1 MLTTREDVA
10 TTRNSKEEHMRRML
24 APILGLVLLA
34 AVPAAAQTTT
44 PVTVLLNFY
53 ANNEH
58 APFAYG
64 VAKGIYAEEGIALT
78 IKEGSGSGAAVNA
91 IIGDS
96 ARFGYADAGSM
107 VRAVTKGAPL
117 KMIANYVQTSPQAI
131 IFFADK
137 GFKSIKDLAGKKV
150 SFTAGDATHQN
161 WPALLKANGLDR
173 SQVQEVLLAT
183 AAKQSAVM
191 TGVVDA
197 MAGYYTTQAGAIELE
212 TQRKVG
218 VLRYADFGINAIT
231 LGLFINAKYAEDR
244 SLNCR
249 MVRATTRAWLA
260 AGKDPDG
267 AVDALHELFPNVNK
281 GAKALTKAQWLET
294 YRLLHTRNSQGK
306 APGWMAKEDW
316 EGLLKLLTEQA
327 GMERARPAG
336 DYYTDE
342 FFDCK

>member
-1 MLTTREDVA
+1 
-10 TTRNSKEEHMRRML
+10 MRRTL
-24 APILGLVLLA
+24 VVALGLVCLA
-34 AVPAAAQTTT
+34 VGVALAQAPAPT
-44 PVTVLLNFY
+44 PVTLLVNFY

-64 VAKGIYAEEGIALT
+64 VVKGIYAEEGINLT
-78 IKEGSGSGAAVNA
+78 IKEGAGSGATVNA

-96 ARFGYADAGSM
+96 ARFGYADAGTM
-107 VRAVTKGAPL
+107 ARAVSKDAPL
-117 KMIANYVQTSPQAI
+117 RMIANFVQTSPQSI

-137 GFKSIKDLAGKKV
+137 GYKSVKDLAGRKV

-161 WPALLKANGLDR
+161 WPALLKANGMDR
-173 SQVQEVLLAT
+173 SQVQEVLLAP

-197 MAGYYTTQAGAIELE
+197 MAGYYTTQAGAIEAE
-212 TQRKVG
+212 TNRKVAY
-218 VLRYADFGINAIT
+218 LRYADFGVNAIT
-231 LGLFINAKYAEDR
+231 LGLFINTKYAEDR

-267 AVDALHELFPNVNK
+267 AVDALHELFPKVNK
-281 GAKALTKAQWLET
+281 GVKALTRAQWQET
-294 YRLLHTRNSQGK
+294 YRLLHTRRTEGK
-306 APGWMAKEDW
+306 APGWMAREDW
-316 EGLLKLLTEQA
+316 EDLLRSLTEQG
-327 GMERARPAG
+327 GMERARPVG
-336 DYYTDE
+336 DYYTND